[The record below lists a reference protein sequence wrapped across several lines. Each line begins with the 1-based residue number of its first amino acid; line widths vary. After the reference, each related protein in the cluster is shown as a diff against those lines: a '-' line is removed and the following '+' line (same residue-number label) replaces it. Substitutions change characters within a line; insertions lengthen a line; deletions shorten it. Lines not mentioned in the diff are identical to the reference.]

1 METPDLGNH
10 DGGMSSEHAGNP
22 MTRRRLNVENAAA
35 VRKVRTLPA
44 AEEALKRAAAGGSE
58 WLLQRHDTREP
69 WAV

>member
-1 METPDLGNH
+1 
-10 DGGMSSEHAGNP
+10 